1 MHCPPIE
8 FHNTCCKKV
17 NIWLLNRLIVIIINN
32 KLVRLFLFACTA
44 CEIHCQILLLEFF
57 QNIFYFILLI
67 LILFIGYHCLTV
79 LLSLLIIA
87 RDVFF
92 FFDIFLPC
100 KSTLVSFEL
109 ESTVMEYIIFK
120 TLIQVVCNLLQLS
133 ELVFHEI
140 VFLQWSMTTLTTS
153 EIKVSCVL
161 ILIAES

>member
-1 MHCPPIE
+1 M
-8 FHNTCCKKV
+8 
-17 NIWLLNRLIVIIINN
+17 
-32 KLVRLFLFACTA
+32 
-44 CEIHCQILLLEFF
+44 
-57 QNIFYFILLI
+57 
-67 LILFIGYHCLTV
+67 LFIGYHCLTV

-92 FFDIFLPC
+92 FVIFLPC

-140 VFLQWSMTTLTTS
+140 VFLQWSIS
-153 EIKVSCVL
+153 DNSYNKDCEIKVSCVL